1 MGRPTF
7 KNPTNP
13 FPKAGALKL
22 RGQDEADIPTDPAK
36 IKGEALF
43 ASLYPSE
50 TKNKLS
56 LIHPETK
63 TRPLTRSRSKT
74 ENDNTEN
81 QTPHQIS
88 QVGEFS
94 NQRPAIDP
102 TLSPSAIGRL
112 KDQHKKN
119 QQLPETEISDEPPKK
134 LRSKSRKKG
143 ESIHEAETRV
153 TRVSQTTL
161 SQRKG
166 QQIATSKNQGRVDQE
181 KDRSLVIL
189 FALFIGT
196 MGLVY
201 YFLMP
206 TLRQPISLK
215 HPKYSQEEEKS
226 LVQMHRYET
235 GAELNSGRT
244 NAEYKNMLTA
254 PALPASSARVK
265 SGSMMDG
272 LPLQQENNLRTNA
285 RDRLEV
291 ANPNDP
297 DHRVEYILQD
307 EQQAQEW
314 EERAQKEYLREFARK
329 AHDAGYQVRI
339 NENLD
344 VDVRRDPSAGGTGRR
359 PGNATRVRE
368 GNQGSSQ

>member
-22 RGQDEADIPTDPAK
+22 RGPAESDIPTDPAK
-36 IKGEALF
+36 VKDEALF
-43 ASLYPSE
+43 ASLYASE
-50 TKNKLS
+50 TKNKLA
-56 LIHPETK
+56 LINTENK
-63 TRPLTRSRSKT
+63 TRPLTRSNSKT
-74 ENDNTEN
+74 ESDNTEN
-81 QTPHQIS
+81 QAS
-88 QVGEFS
+88 RVGEFS
-94 NQRPAIDP
+94 NPPLAIDP

-119 QQLPETEISDEPPKK
+119 QQLPETEISDEPAKK
-134 LRSKSRKKG
+134 SRSKNRKKG

-161 SQRKG
+161 SQRTG
-166 QQIATSKNQGRVDQE
+166 QQIAAASKSQPQSEQE

-215 HPKYSQEEEKS
+215 HPKYSEEEEKS

-265 SGSMMDG
+265 PGSMMDG

-307 EQQAQEW
+307 EQQAREW
-314 EERAQKEYLREFARK
+314 EEQAQKEYLREFAKK

-344 VDVRRDPSAGGTGRR
+344 VDVRRDPSAAATGRR
-359 PGNATRVRE
+359 PGNANRVRE
-368 GNQGSSQ
+368 GVQGSSQ